1 MTFIQRRGLIRARS
15 LRMAAAPLSPCRQ
28 VPRQR
33 TSEGQAF
40 GLQGFAP
47 FTFGCGL
54 SRTAFELPR
63 LDCGGPRQIPRQRIN
78 P

>member
-1 MTFIQRRGLIRARS
+1 MAFIQRRGSPRAQS
-15 LRMAAAPLSPCRQ
+15 LRMATAPLSPCRQ

-40 GLQGFAP
+40 GLQGVAP
-47 FTFGCGL
+47 FTFGCGHF
-54 SRTAFELPR
+54 RTPFELPR

-78 P
+78 H